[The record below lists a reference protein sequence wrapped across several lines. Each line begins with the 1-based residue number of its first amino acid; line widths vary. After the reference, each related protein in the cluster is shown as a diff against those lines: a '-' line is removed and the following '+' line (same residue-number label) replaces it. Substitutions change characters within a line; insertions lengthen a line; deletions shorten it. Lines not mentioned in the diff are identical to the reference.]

1 MVKKIS
7 LLAIVVSILLVVLL
21 LPALVQPV
29 ATRAAGEDG
38 TRDVITPTVLS
49 DAGTTMT
56 LAAASGDGHKFPNT
70 GREFVVV
77 TNSYTATV
85 TLTVVTGGNAGGIAI
100 SDVDVSLTAGQ
111 SKIVGPFNTAIFNQP
126 SGSDAGR
133 IYLNWSAAVTG
144 TAANSVTLNVYRFA
158 IP

>member
-70 GREFVVV
+70 GRELVVV
-77 TNSYTATV
+77 TNDYTATV
-85 TLTVVTGGNAGGIAI
+85 TLTVVTGGTAGGIAI
-100 SDVDVSLTAGQ
+100 SDVDISLTAGQ

>member
-1 MVKKIS
+1 MVKKVGFLTVITVV
-7 LLAIVVSILLVVLL
+7 LLAALL
-21 LPALVQPV
+21 LPALVQPGI
-29 ATRAAGEDG
+29 TRAAGEDG
-38 TRDVITPTVLS
+38 TRDVITPTVIS

-77 TNSYTATV
+77 TNDYTATV
-85 TLTVVTGGNAGGIAI
+85 TLTIITGGQAGGIAI
-100 SDVDVSLTAGQ
+100 DDVDVSLSAGA
-111 SKIVGPFNTAIFNQP
+111 SKIVGPFNPAIFNQN

-133 IYLNWSAAVTG
+133 IYLDWSAAVTG
-144 TAANSVTLNVYRFA
+144 TVANSVTLNVYRFA